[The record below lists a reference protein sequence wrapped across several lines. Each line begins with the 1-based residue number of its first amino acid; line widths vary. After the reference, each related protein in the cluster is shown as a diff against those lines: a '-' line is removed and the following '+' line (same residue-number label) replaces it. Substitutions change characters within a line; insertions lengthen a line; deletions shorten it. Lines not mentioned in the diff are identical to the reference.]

1 MAPVFELWAE
11 GKVQESIAAS
21 EDVRGRIARLPPE
34 VREHVT
40 ALRALHSISLGRAG
54 EALVIADAIMDPA
67 QRAQVRAL
75 IFLASGDRQ
84 RMQDELARVDTSP
97 GSAGSLLVAMAGQA
111 ARVTAASSLHGL
123 DERTATRSRV
133 IEGLAMIQAGEV
145 VEARNK
151 LSVASLVLEPADR
164 AYFFVALDA
173 LAGTYEA
180 QGDLGQAIEVLEET
194 MSRRLAAAVHG
205 DGIFWLMCQW
215 KLATLYAANDRID
228 DATAIE
234 AEIRQMMMAADESF
248 PLAGAT
254 LDT

>member
-11 GKVQESIAAS
+11 GKVQESVAAS
-21 EDVRGRIARLPPE
+21 EDVRERIAHLPQD

-40 ALRALHSISLGRAG
+40 ALRALHSISLGRAA

-75 IFLASGDRQ
+75 IFLASGDKQ
-84 RMQDELARVDTSP
+84 NMQAELGQVDTSP
-97 GSAGSLLVAMAGQA
+97 GSPGSLLVAMAGQA
-111 ARVTAASSLHGL
+111 SQVMAASSLHGL
-123 DERTATRSRV
+123 DERTSTRARV
-133 IEGLAMIQAGEV
+133 VEGLAKIQAGEL

-180 QGDLGQAIEVLEET
+180 QGDLGQAIDVLEET
-194 MSRRLAAAVHG
+194 MSRRLDAAVHG
-205 DGIFWLMCQW
+205 DGIFWLMCQR
-215 KLATLYAANDRID
+215 KLAQLYAADERRD
-228 DATAIE
+228 DAAAIE
-234 AEIRQMMMAADESF
+234 AEIRRMMTTADDSF
-248 PLAGAT
+248 PLASAA